1 MVVAAA
7 MGLVRRP
14 RLRQRRD
21 FSKKTKV
28 SDNATA
34 PRSTRQPFAWVA
46 EFKDATEIYH
56 AAEKVRDA
64 GFKKWDVHTPYPV
77 HGMDHAMGLKKSWLS
92 AIVLCGGL
100 TGALTALFLQFF
112 TQVNLYPTVVQGKPT
127 NLNTIPAF
135 FPVTFELT
143 ILLSAFATLFG
154 LLGILML
161 PRLNHPLFSS
171 ELFKKF
177 SDDGFIMVI
186 ESRDPK
192 FQVEKTREFLEE
204 LGASST
210 ELVED

>member
-1 MVVAAA
+1 MESP
-7 MGLVRRP
+7 GLRP
-14 RLRQRRD
+14 RQRLND
-21 FSKKTKV
+21 VELITV

-34 PRSTRQPFAWVA
+34 TSTRQPFAYVA
-46 EFKDATEIYH
+46 EFESASDLYH

-64 GFKKWDVHTPYPV
+64 GFKQWDVHTPYPV
-77 HGMDHAMGLKKSWLS
+77 HGMDGAMGMGKSWLS
-92 AIVLCGGL
+92 AIVLGGGL

-143 ILLSAFATLFG
+143 ILLAAFATLFG
-154 LLGILML
+154 LLIVLML
-161 PRLNHPLFSS
+161 PRLNHPLFTS

-177 SDDGFIMVI
+177 SDDGFMMVI

-192 FQVEKTREFLEE
+192 FQIEKTR
-204 LGASST
+204 GS
-210 ELVED
+210 